1 MPKTLNIAV
10 IGAGTMAQAVH
21 LPVLRRRW
29 DRFAVTALVDHSPRR
44 RRESA
49 EVWGLEEDKRFETV
63 ADLIA
68 AVRAKTVTLD
78 AAVPST
84 DGLHAE
90 DLLQLMR
97 RGIPVLVE
105 PPLGFSAEE
114 IAKVADFE
122 RMTGRRL
129 LMMAYPQQYDDSV
142 SRMAEQIPTKDLR
155 MVDHEV
161 LMPASQPLFGGA
173 HVTTS
178 SYDLPSEVRTQRR
191 SDLQEAVVAGAGD
204 GATQRDR
211 DLYVKGLLT
220 GVAHQ
225 LAVLEAAY
233 GPMTD
238 LVAVRHWPK
247 GVIPGSIELLGSL
260 SGGAQVRLV
269 WHYLPFAP
277 EYSEHIQVL
286 SARRRMRVEL
296 PAPSHGDRRST
307 VALRE
312 KKSGVV
318 QEMETTATKG
328 SAELMWEAFHA
339 FVEKGA
345 APLSG
350 AEEARTQVTLLREVL
365 ATIVAADDRSIDKD
379 PEEPAADAAT
389 TPAADGADEAAAGSE
404 SAPSAAETEQASGA
418 TETEQE
424 SVAVEAEQAPD
435 AAEPEQGAVA
445 VEAEQASDVTQPGQM
460 PAAAE
465 PAAPTLEQVEASAP
479 ADAGEQHV
487 PAGAATT
494 ERLPSPEEVAALE
507 ETRGAASGDPGTAP
521 SSGEPRD
528 VWNLESPK
536 ESTWPPAART
546 TDPGSIDSEAS
557 AHGSARTDTTERP
570 DAAADSDGTTDPD
583 GTTNPDPSAAGADAD
598 AAADEARREDST
610 TDSDGTTGDPAA
622 MAYEDGSAE
631 RDGAPRAEGPA
642 GPDGAAD
649 TGRPGEAPEGPVR

>member
-44 RRESA
+44 RREAS
-49 EVWGLEEDKRFETV
+49 EVWGLDEGERYESV
-63 ADLIA
+63 ADLIT
-68 AVRAKTVTLD
+68 AVRAKTVSVD
-78 AAVPST
+78 AAVLST
-84 DGLHAE
+84 DGLHTE

-97 RGIPVLVE
+97 RGIPVLGE
-105 PPLGFSAEE
+105 PPLGYSAEE

-122 RMTGRRL
+122 RMTGRPL

-142 SRMAEQIPTKDLR
+142 RKMAEQIALKDLR

-191 SDLQEAVVAGAGD
+191 GDLQAAVVAGSGD

-225 LAVLEAAY
+225 MAVLEAVY
-233 GPMTD
+233 GPITD

-260 SGGAQVRLV
+260 GGGAQVRLV

-277 EYSEHIQVL
+277 EYSERIEVL

-318 QEMETTATKG
+318 QETATTATKG

-339 FVEKGA
+339 FVEKGT
-345 APLSG
+345 PPISG
-350 AEEARTQVTLLREVL
+350 AEQARTQVMLLREVL
-365 ATIVAADDRSIDKD
+365 AAIVAADGRSIEKD
-379 PEEPAADAAT
+379 FEEETAADDAEDGAADTAGADADDPAEAAVDGTPAVAGDAPAT
-389 TPAADGADEAAAGSE
+389 TPAAPAMTTVGSVTTRAESGDRAMSTGDAEPAGASDRAPEDSAGQ
-404 SAPSAAETEQASGA
+404 PDVGTEQASGA
-418 TETEQE
+418 R
-424 SVAVEAEQAPD
+424 
-435 AAEPEQGAVA
+435 
-445 VEAEQASDVTQPGQM
+445 
-460 PAAAE
+460 E
-465 PAAPTLEQVEASAP
+465 PAAETLEQVEVAP
-479 ADAGEQHV
+479 TSGIGERPA
-487 PAGAATT
+487 PAGAQMT
-494 ERLPSPEEVAALE
+494 ERLPSPEELDALE
-507 ETRGAASGDPGTAP
+507 ETRGSGPDADDSTAP
-521 SSGEPRD
+521 AEADRSAAPAGKDRAAPADAEPVD
-528 VWNLESPK
+528 VWNLETST
-536 ESTWPPAART
+536 ESTWPPTVRT
-546 TDPGSIDSEAS
+546 TNAAG
-557 AHGSARTDTTERP
+557 TDTTTP
-570 DAAADSDGTTDPD
+570 DDGTTDPHDAPVADD
-583 GTTNPDPSAAGADAD
+583 GTVPADAD
-598 AAADEARREDST
+598 ADAGTDTGAENDTGADGE
-610 TDSDGTTGDPAA
+610 DGTTT
-622 MAYEDGSAE
+622 AE
-631 RDGAPRAEGPA
+631 RALE
-642 GPDGAAD
+642 
-649 TGRPGEAPEGPVR
+649 RPEDPTR